1 MASKSRATRP
11 KRLPKKRP
19 AKKRVAANAGKSL
32 DQAHVV
38 EAALAVF
45 AHEVR
50 TPLTGILAISDLLA
64 TSELPE
70 RERRWV
76 DTIKAGAEHLASLA
90 TLFVDAAKDRNTDRT
105 EDHGGSNIATGL
117 REDLF
122 DLRALARSAGDSLAG
137 RAAAKGLQS
146 KVHIAEGLPSL
157 VIGDP
162 VRLRAALENLIDN
175 AVKFTDAGGVA
186 MEAQPARFGK
196 RNSKGATKAKVGVAF
211 AISDSG
217 IGLTLQEIK
226 RLFRPFSQANV
237 SIASRFG
244 GAGLGL
250 FSVKQLA
257 RSMGG
262 DIVVAARRGGGTT
275 FTLTVTLTAAGA
287 PRSASSHD
295 GGRASEASRTLRVL
309 SVEDNPFGRVVLNTI
324 LNELGHQAEF
334 IGKGEAAIE
343 RIEQGA
349 FDAVLMDMV
358 LPGINGIE
366 AIRRI
371 RDLAPPHGR
380 IAIIGVSGRDEDEA
394 ASRAAGA
401 DAFLLKPVSPGAL
414 ATALLEAT
422 RRAAAAT

>member
-1 MASKSRATRP
+1 MLETAGAGSIMAVNSRYQR
-11 KRLPKKRP
+11 KKRAPRKP
-19 AKKRVAANAGKSL
+19 AKARRSSAKKARVHKRASSAG
-32 DQAHVV
+32 VV

-64 TSELPE
+64 TSELGE

-90 TLFVDAAKDRNTDRT
+90 TLFVDAAKGR
-105 EDHGGSNIATGL
+105 SAPAGL
-117 REDLF
+117 HEDLF

-137 RAAAKGLQS
+137 RAAAKGLHADIDIS
-146 KVHIAEGLPSL
+146 PALPAL
-157 VIGDP
+157 VVGDP

-175 AVKFTDAGGVA
+175 AVKFTESGAVALSAAPAAAG
-186 MEAQPARFGK
+186 RK
-196 RNSKGATKAKVGVAF
+196 NSRNRVGVTF
-211 AISDSG
+211 AVSDSG
-217 IGLTLQEIK
+217 IGLTLQEVK

-250 FSVKQLA
+250 SSVKQLA
-257 RSMGG
+257 RVMGG
-262 DIVVAARRGGGTT
+262 DITVAPRRGGGTT
-275 FTLTVTLTAAGA
+275 FTLTVMLETAEAPGAEHADAGDGPTLA
-287 PRSASSHD
+287 PIAPMRIL
-295 GGRASEASRTLRVL
+295 G
-309 SVEDNPFGRVVLNTI
+309 VEDNPFGRVVLNTI
-324 LNELGHQAEF
+324 LSELGHQAEF
-334 IGKGEAAIE
+334 IGRGEAATE
-343 RIEQGA
+343 RIEQGG

-358 LPGINGIE
+358 LPGIDGVE

-371 RDLAPPHGR
+371 RRLKPPLGC
-380 IAIIGVSGRDEDEA
+380 IAIIGVSGRGEDET

-401 DAFLLKPVSPGAL
+401 DAFLLKPVSPRAL

>member
-1 MASKSRATRP
+1 MAPKSRSQRTTRPPKRRAPKKRASRATADKAR
-11 KRLPKKRP
+11 KRAAVP
-19 AKKRVAANAGKSL
+19 AAPGI
-32 DQAHVV
+32 V
-38 EAALAVF
+38 EAALAAF

-64 TSELPE
+64 TSDLDE

-90 TLFVDAAKDRNTDRT
+90 TLFVDAAK
-105 EDHGGSNIATGL
+105 GGRAAAGV
-117 REDLF
+117 RQDFF
-122 DLRALARSAGDSLAG
+122 DLRVLARNAGDSLAG

-146 KVHIAEGLPSL
+146 QVDISEELPAL
-157 VIGDP
+157 VVGDP

-175 AVKFTDAGGVA
+175 AVKFTEAGGVA
-186 MEAQPARFGK
+186 LAVEPMLGQSGK
-196 RNSKGATKAKVGVAF
+196 VAVSF

-217 IGLTLQEIK
+217 IGLTLNEIK

-250 FSVKQLA
+250 SSVKALA
-257 RSMGG
+257 RAMGG
-262 DIVVAARRGGGTT
+262 DIVVAPRRGGGTT
-275 FTLTVTLTAAGA
+275 FTLTVTLSRAKASDA
-287 PRSASSHD
+287 ASSNAD
-295 GGRASEASRTLRVL
+295 AGVASDAMPGLRVL

-324 LNELGHQAEF
+324 LTELGHQAEF
-334 IGKGEAAIE
+334 IGRGEAATE
-343 RIEQGA
+343 RVAQGD

-366 AIRRI
+366 AIKRI
-371 RDLAPPHGR
+371 RGLSPPLGR
-380 IAIIGVSGRDEDEA
+380 IPIIGVSGRGDDEA

-401 DAFLLKPVSPGAL
+401 DAFLLKPVSPRAL